1 MLRLPSLI
9 GAGALVAVLASVLL
23 LGSSNVATACACG
36 GLLSSDPSLRVA
48 DEVALVTGDGST
60 ETVVMRLNLTTTAD
74 NAALVAPTPAP
85 ATVTAAPAD
94 LFDDLAGLGAE
105 NRDGPALDD
114 RLGTLVGVG
123 GHDGRCDGGGP
134 TVLRQVQLGP
144 LEATTLSGGDLAGVQ
159 KWLQDNGYQ
168 LRPEISDGLEPYL
181 REGWSVVAMR
191 LNTGTPVESLNGPLA
206 PVTLNFAADELMY
219 PMRMSAQAK
228 SPQTVVTYT
237 LGVAPDA
244 AHRPGLRR
252 PRPSRSTTPAP
263 IAGRTDNA
271 TLTRLAG
278 EPGSGDYLTKMT
290 TTIIDPAAITS
301 DFRFAPA
308 PTDEPL
314 QRVSY
319 RYEYT
324 DVTLLLLG
332 GAVVLFMA
340 AVVVIVLIRR
350 ARRRTTAP

>member
-1 MLRLPSLI
+1 MLGLRSLI
-9 GAGALVAVLASVLL
+9 GGCALVAVLASVLL
-23 LGSSNVATACACG
+23 LGSSTVATACACG

-60 ETVVMRLNLTTTAD
+60 ETAVIRLNLSTTAD
-74 NAALVAPTPAP
+74 NAALVVPTPAP
-85 ATVTAAPAD
+85 ATVTAAPAE
-94 LFDDLAGLGAE
+94 LFDDLAGLSAPRIETVRRWTIGGFGAAASE
-105 NRDGPALDD
+105 
-114 RLGTLVGVG
+114 
-123 GHDGRCDGGGP
+123 GRTAGAPGGGP

-144 LEATTLSGGDLAGVQ
+144 LGATTLSGGDLAGVQ

-206 PVTLNFAADELMY
+206 PVTLNFAADELTY

-237 LGVAPDA
+237 LGAYRMQRTDPDSA
-244 AHRPGLRR
+244 TQTVEIDYAG
-252 PRPSRSTTPAP
+252 S

-301 DFRFAPA
+301 DFRFGPA

-314 QRVSY
+314 QRVAY

-332 GAVVLFMA
+332 GAVVLLTA
-340 AVVVIVLIRR
+340 AVGVIVLIRR
-350 ARRRTTAP
+350 ERRRTTAP